1 MDPCD
6 PDEVLDTPVPAADGR
21 QHHDQFSVRIVALDY
36 YMCRPVP
43 GLDICHSNLQG
54 AAIEKVPVIQVY
66 GSTPGG
72 QKTCVHIHKVW
83 LPMLC
88 VLP

>member
-1 MDPCD
+1 MMSPD
-6 PDEVLDTPVPAADGR
+6 DEVLDTPQPNANDR
-21 QHHDQFSVRIVALDY
+21 QQHEQFSVRVVALDY

-43 GLDICHSNLQG
+43 GLDVCHSQLQG

-72 QKTCVHIHKVW
+72 QKTCVHLHKVCW
-83 LPMLC
+83 PMLC